1 MARFAFK
8 AGDEWALKLSR
19 LGAGADN
26 IAKKAI
32 YQAAAIVTDKI
43 RNNLA
48 ELPEEK
54 FRALRGPDE
63 EFKGVPRGSKLD
75 LMHSLGITP
84 IEPDS
89 AGNMNAKIGF
99 DDYGSFHT
107 ASYPKGVPNQLL
119 ARAIES
125 GSSVRAAT
133 PFVRP
138 AVQAT
143 KKLAQAEMGR
153 VVDEETKKIMK

>member
-19 LGAGADN
+19 LGAASDE

-32 YQAAAIVTDKI
+32 YAAADIVADKI
-43 RNNLA
+43 KDNLEA
-48 ELPEEK
+48 IPEVK
-54 FRALRGPDE
+54 FRHLPNGERFNGLPQSQ
-63 EFKGVPRGSKLD
+63 KSD
-75 LMHSLGITP
+75 LVESFGITP
-84 IEPDS
+84 ITMDS
-89 AGNMNAKIGF
+89 EGNHNAKIGF
-99 DDYGSFHT
+99 DGYGST
-107 ASYPKGVPNQLL
+107 PTKAYPKGVPNQML
-119 ARAIES
+119 ARAAES

-143 KKLAQAEMGR
+143 KKPAQAEMGR